1 MNKNEGKILGIIG
14 GMGPMAS
21 SVFYRMLIRMTPAH
35 RDQDHI
41 NIILLSHATMP
52 DRTESIRSGHVDEL
66 LARLREDARFLEDSG
81 ADFIA
86 VPCNT
91 SHALLDLVQESVGI
105 PILHM
110 IRETAAALAGT
121 WDCRGSKVGIL
132 ATDGTLLSGIY
143 QKELEAAGI
152 EPVVPSED
160 IQKTVMSIIYD
171 GVKAGEP
178 VNPADFARVEA
189 EMRQKG
195 CKKVILACT
204 ELSCYKEDACL
215 GDYYI
220 DAMEIL
226 AGKAIERCKTD
237 NIS

>member
-91 SHALLDLVQESVGI
+91 SHALLDLVQ
-105 PILHM
+105 
-110 IRETAAALAGT
+110 
-121 WDCRGSKVGIL
+121 
-132 ATDGTLLSGIY
+132 
-143 QKELEAAGI
+143 
-152 EPVVPSED
+152 
-160 IQKTVMSIIYD
+160 
-171 GVKAGEP
+171 
-178 VNPADFARVEA
+178 
-189 EMRQKG
+189 
-195 CKKVILACT
+195 
-204 ELSCYKEDACL
+204 
-215 GDYYI
+215 
-220 DAMEIL
+220 
-226 AGKAIERCKTD
+226 
-237 NIS
+237 